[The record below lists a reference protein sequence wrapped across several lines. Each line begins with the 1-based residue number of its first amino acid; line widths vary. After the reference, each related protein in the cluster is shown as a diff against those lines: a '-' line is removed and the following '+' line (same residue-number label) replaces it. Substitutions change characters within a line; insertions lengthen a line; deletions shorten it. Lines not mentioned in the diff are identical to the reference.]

1 MKNQKQN
8 PKLPEL
14 CFSVL
19 ESTGELICIRNGM
32 PGYMSSDWNS
42 ADPKRNRETADF
54 ANKKLDVSKLH
65 EQAMV
70 YGSMF
75 GWDTPCADPDIL
87 ASMKK
92 SRKDIDNLISEA
104 KNCSSAK
111 KQTFVSPEI
120 HR

>member
-1 MKNQKQN
+1 MKNYNQN

-32 PGYMSSDWNS
+32 PGYMSSEWNTEN
-42 ADPKRNRETADF
+42 PKINRETADF
-54 ANKKLDVSKLH
+54 ANKKLEVNKLH

-87 ASMKK
+87 ASVQG
-92 SRKDIDNLISEA
+92 SEKDLDNLISEA
-104 KNCSSAK
+104 ESRGDRKMHQPFSFE
-111 KQTFVSPEI
+111 T